1 MNRRAFVV
9 GLGTVLAAPRA
20 AEAQPAKSVYVI
32 GILSMA
38 AGPSPIYGPALFN
51 ALRNLGWES
60 GRNLTVEARFAGGG
74 AERLPD
80 LAADLVHRKADVI
93 LAFGAAETLAAAKAT
108 ATVPI
113 VFMGSVPVE
122 LGLVRS
128 LARPGGNVTGLSAVV
143 TPEIIGKQLELL
155 KTMMPSLSRV
165 AFLFDPERPD
175 LSVYERVSQE
185 AARTLRLKARL
196 VGVRRENDFEAA
208 FATIVAERSEALFIG
223 SDALI
228 LLHGKRVMS
237 FAANQRLLTMASVR
251 AFVDDGGLISYGPN
265 PIDLLHRVAWYAD
278 KIFRG
283 AKAGDLPIEQPTR
296 FELIINVKTAKALG
310 LAIPPSLLMQADQ
323 IIE

>member
-9 GLGTVLAAPRA
+9 GLGAVLAAPLA
-20 AEAQPAKSVYVI
+20 AEAQPAKSAHVI

-51 ALRNLGWES
+51 ALRDLGWES
-60 GRNLTVEARFAGGG
+60 GRNLTVEPRFAGGG

-80 LAADLVHRKADVI
+80 LAADLVRWKVDVI

-128 LARPGGNVTGLSAVV
+128 LARPSGNVTGVSAVV

-155 KTMMPSLSRV
+155 KTMMPGLSRV

-185 AARTLRLKARL
+185 ATHTLRLEARL

-208 FATIVAERSEALFIG
+208 FTTIVAERSEALFIG

-228 LLHGKRVMS
+228 LRHGKRVMS
-237 FAANQRLLTMASVR
+237 FAADHRLPTMASVR
-251 AFVDDGGLISYGPN
+251 AFVDDGGLMSYGPN
-265 PIDLLHRVAWYAD
+265 PIELLRRVAWYAD
-278 KIFRG
+278 KILRG
-283 AKAGDLPIEQPTR
+283 AKAADLPIEQPTR
-296 FELIINVKTAKALG
+296 FELIINLKTAKALG
-310 LAIPPSLLMQADQ
+310 LTVPPSLLVRADQ

>member
-9 GLGTVLAAPRA
+9 GLGAVLATPLA
-20 AEAQPAKSVYVI
+20 AEAQPVKSAYVI

-51 ALRNLGWES
+51 ALRELGWES
-60 GRNLTVEARFAGGG
+60 GRNLTVEPRFAGGG

-80 LAADLVHRKADVI
+80 LAADLVRRKVDVI

-128 LARPGGNVTGLSAVV
+128 LARPGGNVTGVSAVV

-155 KTMMPSLSRV
+155 KTMMPGLSRV

-175 LSVYERVSQE
+175 LSVYQRVSQE
-185 AARTLRLKARL
+185 AAHTLRLEARL

-228 LLHGKRVMS
+228 LMQGKRVMS
-237 FAANQRLLTMASVR
+237 FAANHRLPTMASVR

-265 PIDLLHRVAWYAD
+265 PIDLLRRVAWYAD
-278 KIFRG
+278 KILRG
-283 AKAGDLPIEQPTR
+283 AKAADLPIEQPTR
-296 FELIINVKTAKALG
+296 FELIINIKTAKALG
-310 LAIPPSLLMQADQ
+310 LTIPPSLLMRVDQ
-323 IIE
+323 FIE